1 MRNTKKLTI
10 NNLHK
15 LEGSIVVVH
24 IPYSATSNE
33 SVELSIG
40 ISAVGVKDD
49 EYYELY
55 CYSAVGQPRFII
67 YRRIVDGHLFRVEFD
82 KTHYCFISVND
93 IIHPDLFLE
102 ILESKRWIPN

>member
-1 MRNTKKLTI
+1 MVNNKKLTI

-15 LEGSIVVVH
+15 LEGSIVVIH

-33 SVELSIG
+33 SVDISIG
-40 ISAVGVKDD
+40 ISTVDVKD

-55 CYSAVGQPRFII
+55 CYSAIGQPRFII
-67 YRRIVDGHLFRVEFD
+67 YRRIVDGHLVRVAFST
-82 KTHYCFISVND
+82 THYCFISLIEMPTPN
-93 IIHPDLFLE
+93 IFLE